1 MVWYGVVLC
10 GMVWYD
16 MIWCGMVL
24 YGMVWYGMVCCGT
37 VELKREMLTLPQV
50 SSDWW
55 RGNVGGKEG
64 LIPDKYILL
73 KIRGED
79 EARDSLASISED
91 RRRATSTSDTL
102 RSTRSE
108 TSQSPR
114 VARSHHSV
122 STPSPATPPLARMP
136 HRHSIS
142 HAPPSLEA
150 SARPRGTVIA
160 VTTPPQPATRPRTA
174 SRESAGDRDSG
185 NPSPDVTAGSG
196 RASRSPALQGSEG
209 SMEFDSLSVDDSV
222 EETSVGNTAASA
234 LATAATTVIHVTGN
248 SVSRIRC
255 FDTHYVP

>member
-1 MVWYGVVLC
+1 M
-10 GMVWYD
+10 
-16 MIWCGMVL
+16 
-24 YGMVWYGMVCCGT
+24 
-37 VELKREMLTLPQV
+37 
-50 SSDWW
+50 
-55 RGNVGGKEG
+55 
-64 LIPDKYILL
+64 
-73 KIRGED
+73 
-79 EARDSLASISED
+79 
-91 RRRATSTSDTL
+91 RRATSTSDTL

-108 TSQSPR
+108 ASQSPR

-122 STPSPATPPLARMP
+122 STPSPATPPLARTP

-174 SRESAGDRDSG
+174 SRESAGERDSG

-222 EETSVGNTAASA
+222 EEASVGATTAAA

-248 SVSRIRC
+248 SVSRTREEAPELAAAPARRMPEVSSGPPSSSGSEGSR
-255 FDTHYVP
+255 YGSPPLSAVPTPL